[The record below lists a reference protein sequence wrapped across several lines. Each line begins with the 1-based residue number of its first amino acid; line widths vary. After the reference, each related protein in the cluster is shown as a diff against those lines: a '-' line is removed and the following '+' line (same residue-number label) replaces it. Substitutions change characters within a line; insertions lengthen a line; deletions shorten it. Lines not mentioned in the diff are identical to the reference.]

1 MNIYPNYSI
10 LISHLNKTMA
20 LYHRHRPQ
28 KFAELIGQEHIV
40 QTITNQIKSNRIA
53 HAYLFSGSRGIG
65 KTTAARLL
73 AKAINCEKR
82 EKDNTEPCNNCEI
95 CNEISKTSSID
106 VIEIDAASH
115 TGVDNVRENII
126 ENAQFRPTK
135 SKYKVFII
143 DEAHMLSTPAFNA
156 LLKILEEPPQYVIFI
171 LATTEYHKLPI
182 TIISRC
188 QRFNFKKVSYDAMKK
203 NLEDIA
209 KKENIKIDKDVIE
222 RIINKSDGSVRD
234 SVSLLDQIMSTNEK
248 HITSDIASIVLPT
261 SNIDEIITLI
271 ESIINHETQKA
282 LESINKMTDEGI
294 DMSQLAYDVIE
305 ILRIMLI
312 SKNQTKLTIANLDL
326 NKEAEKKLL
335 KLNKAI
341 ESSDII
347 KLIDLFIKRRS
358 EIKMH
363 TITQL
368 PLELVIVEWSTTDT
382 AHTKNNENNG
392 ENNDDNT
399 KTEENN
405 SKDETKDIK
414 EDKKSIKEKV
424 KELLNKESS
433 ISLDDTKEKWNDFM
447 SKIEKKSTSLSFIL
461 KTATLEK
468 IDGNTIIISVAFA
481 IHKDK
486 LMSAECKKN
495 IEEILLNVYNTK
507 ILIDVIVN
515 QVDEPNPKIDTE
527 IRDLTAAFGGEI

>member
-1 MNIYPNYSI
+1 
-10 LISHLNKTMA
+10 MA